1 MSESPR
7 SLIIA
12 MSVGGILL
20 LFILGAILSVSI
32 TEAMMTS
39 VDRDVQAVPVAV
51 APAAEAG
58 AGEAATPESA
68 PATDAAAG
76 EAAAP
81 AAGEA
86 AAEAD
91 TTTAPA
97 DTGAATDAA
106 PAAGEAAAE
115 EASAGVPPG
124 VTPMDNVPVTDEL
137 QAAFLSGT
145 CIACHVIPGIPSAV
159 GQIGPDLTHIGTT
172 AATRV
177 PGESALEYIHQS
189 IVDPTAFTAPDCP
202 TGPCITGTMPPGLDT
217 LVSPED
223 LNLMINY
230 LAGLE

>member
-68 PATDAAAG
+68 AAAG
-76 EAAAP
+76 EAADTP

-91 TTTAPA
+91 TATAPA

>member
-51 APAAEAG
+51 APTAEAG
-58 AGEAATPESA
+58 
-68 PATDAAAG
+68 AG

>member
-1 MSESPR
+1 
-7 SLIIA
+7 

-39 VDRDVQAVPVAV
+39 VDHDVQAVPVAV

-58 AGEAATPESA
+58 AGEAAVTPESA
-68 PATDAAAG
+68 PAGDAAASDAAAG

-81 AAGEA
+81 AA
-86 AAEAD
+86 EAD
-91 TTTAPA
+91 TATAPA
-97 DTGAATDAA
+97 DTATDAA

-137 QAAFLSGT
+137 QAAFVSGT
-145 CIACHVIPGIPSAV
+145 CVACHVIPGIQGAV

-202 TGPCITGTMPPGLDT
+202 TGPCITGTMPPGLNT

>member
-1 MSESPR
+1 
-7 SLIIA
+7 

-39 VDRDVQAVPVAV
+39 VDHDVQAVPVAV

-58 AGEAATPESA
+58 AGEVAATPESA

-76 EAAAP
+76 ET
-81 AAGEA
+81 

-91 TTTAPA
+91 TATAPA
-97 DTGAATDAA
+97 DTATDAA
-106 PAAGEAAAE
+106 STTG
-115 EASAGVPPG
+115 EASAGVPAG

>member
-39 VDRDVQAVPVAV
+39 VDHDVQAVPVAV

-58 AGEAATPESA
+58 AGEAAVTPESA
-68 PATDAAAG
+68 PAGDAAASDAAAG
-76 EAAAP
+76 DATAP
-81 AAGEA
+81 

-91 TTTAPA
+91 TATAPA
-97 DTGAATDAA
+97 DTATDAA
-106 PAAGEAAAE
+106 STTG
-115 EASAGVPPG
+115 EASAGVPAG
-124 VTPMDNVPVTDEL
+124 VTPIDNVPVTDEL
-137 QAAFLSGT
+137 QAAFVSGT
-145 CIACHVIPGIPSAV
+145 CVACHVIPGIQGAV

-177 PGESALEYIHQS
+177 PGESALVYIHQS
-189 IVDPTAFTAPDCP
+189 IIDPTAFTAPDCP